1 MPRGC
6 ITGRTRLA
14 AFPRRGASGAQTAR
28 PVTGNIRSSR
38 VSSRPGMPIALDS
51 FAEGHFAHAPRAKR
65 APFGQDPA
73 FQRVLCRGD
82 VLGKRDSVSRQ
93 VDELER
99 ELRRMHH
106 DHLVPPG
113 PDFRPPLH
121 LEKTPPLETFAS
133 RHMPAHPAQEDAAD
147 RKSSADSG
155 EARSWRVLQSPDK
168 RSPASVL
175 VCLVP
180 DARNAGSQ
188 LSLRPLPTCFQHS
201 EDEAQIQA
209 QEQDVRS
216 TPRQLAEAR
225 FRGPFR
231 RKYGSAP
238 GRRCRDDATRTA
250 ESWENSNGNRS
261 YEDGSKTKPPPKTAG
276 DSVADITRQ
285 WGFCAAEN
293 KPESRRSDEHGELAL
308 ARDSHTEN
316 THVKAALRAPRALSG
331 RRCMVLA
338 LWKGMANKTLERHGP
353 TTRLH
358 MERGVFLR
366 ARVVSRVCASV
377 R

>member
-1 MPRGC
+1 
-6 ITGRTRLA
+6 
-14 AFPRRGASGAQTAR
+14 
-28 PVTGNIRSSR
+28 
-38 VSSRPGMPIALDS
+38 MPIALES

-65 APFGQDPA
+65 APFGKDPA
-73 FQRVLCRGD
+73 FQRLLCRGD

-113 PDFRPPLH
+113 PNFRPPLY

-133 RHMPAHPAQEDAAD
+133 RHMPAHPAQDAAD

-180 DARNAGSQ
+180 DARNAGTQ

-209 QEQDVRS
+209 QEQDFRS

-276 DSVADITRQ
+276 DSVTDITRQ
-285 WGFCAAEN
+285 WGFYAAEN
-293 KPESRRSDEHGELAL
+293 QPESRRSDEHGELAL
-308 ARDSHTEN
+308 ARGWHPGEN
-316 THVKAALRAPRALSG
+316 TQLEAVLSW
-331 RRCMVLA
+331 RSCMVLA

-358 MERGVFLR
+358 MERGAFSC
-366 ARVVSRVCASV
+366 ACGCASV